1 MSRPSVVSVVTA
13 GLVLALTVLGATSF
27 AQSSLPKRAF
37 LPLVAADS
45 ATGGATATTT
55 PTPEDSDTTE
65 PLPTRTPAPGTAR
78 GN

>member
-1 MSRPSVVSVVTA
+1 MSRRSVASVA
-13 GLVLALTVLGATSF
+13 SASLVLALTVLGATSF
-27 AQSSLPKRAF
+27 AQSSLPKRAY

-45 ATGGATATTT
+45 TTGGATATTT

-65 PLPTRTPAPGTAR
+65 PLPTRTSAPGTAR